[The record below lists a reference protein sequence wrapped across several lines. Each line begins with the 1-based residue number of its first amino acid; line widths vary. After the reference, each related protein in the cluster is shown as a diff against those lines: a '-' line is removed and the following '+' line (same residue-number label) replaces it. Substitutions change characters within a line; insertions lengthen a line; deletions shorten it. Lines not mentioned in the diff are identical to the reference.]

1 MIVHVTG
8 LVAHNNMYMYL
19 IIFTRYVSTN
29 QASMIQAIEGY
40 MKQVI
45 VQCVRTIR
53 SASDPWSVDSIDETR
68 VYAAPVRYRGQ
79 SSLTWYP

>member
-29 QASMIQAIEGY
+29 PASMIWAIEGY
-40 MKQVI
+40 MKQAI
-45 VQCVRTIR
+45 VQCVHTIR
-53 SASDPWSVDSIDETR
+53 SASDP
-68 VYAAPVRYRGQ
+68 
-79 SSLTWYP
+79 